1 MIAGDMLSV
10 HTSLFDAISPSVVD
24 RTQVIACTKP
34 TLVHISHILED
45 IVLHNR
51 LPALMFTGFQQSSHW
66 AKETERYRELA
77 EVAKQVCIFVG
88 QPLPKDSKMNTLQV
102 ELHPRDP
109 LLQEWFVLILA
120 DHFSALLC
128 GKENNPN
135 ALALPEQDL
144 LREFDTIFSFD
155 PVVIDR
161 VLGRLQE
168 VLGVYRPEI
177 VPVLQKAHETYRH
190 YVPNLKYITSIIND
204 MIEFEVKLNRKLSQT
219 NEALHNL
226 NAELQHERDF
236 NMRLVNDSPSLMAM
250 TTLDGT
256 ILMVN
261 NTLQK
266 LMGFHAEDVVGKNL
280 EDTFVDSKDY
290 PHLVSQKN
298 IALQTNKVVHTEF
311 RVRTLYGHE
320 VTLEWFSHIMFD
332 ASGKPEYILGI
343 GNDITARKRAAEL
356 QYEQDVLRIELEKE
370 RELSAVR
377 SGFMAT
383 VSHEFRTP
391 LATIQTSAELLGS
404 NFMRYTPE
412 QFQQKIDRI
421 KNQIANLN
429 MMVTDVQRI
438 IEMDMGNIP
447 LELSNGNLVAFLQTL
462 IDDVLL
468 AYEQSHTIVFEHTKW
483 THPLIRM
490 DENLLRR
497 IVINL
502 LTNAIKFSPK
512 GSTIHMTL
520 GEEEGR
526 ISLTVS
532 DTGIGIPPEDEK
544 RLFTPFYRASNV
556 GAIGGTGLGLRIVA
570 DSVKVYSGK
579 MSYSTSPNGTTFTIS
594 LPFHIV

>member
-1 MIAGDMLSV
+1 MLSV

-45 IVLHNR
+45 IVLQNR

-66 AKETERYRELA
+66 AKETARYRELA
-77 EVAKQVCIFVG
+77 QVAKQVCIFVG
-88 QPLPKDSKMNTLQV
+88 QPLPPDSRMNTLQV

-120 DHFSALLC
+120 EQFSALLC
-128 GKENNPN
+128 GKEN
-135 ALALPEQDL
+135 AQDDLVLPEQDL
-144 LREFDTIFSFD
+144 SREFDTIFSFD

-168 VLGVYRPEI
+168 VLTIYRPEI
-177 VPVLQKAHETYRH
+177 VPTLQKAHSDYKH
-190 YVPNLKYITSIIND
+190 YVPNLKYVTSVIND

-219 NEALHNL
+219 NELLNTI

-250 TTLDGT
+250 TALDGT

-266 LMGFHAEDVVGKNL
+266 LMGFRAEDVVGKNL
-280 EDTFVDSKDY
+280 EDTFVQPEDFTR
-290 PHLVSQKN
+290 LLRQKA
-298 IALQTNKVVHTEF
+298 IALQTKKPVHTEF
-311 RVRTLYGHE
+311 RVRTLHGHE
-320 VTLEWFSHIMFD
+320 VILEWFSHVMYD
-332 ASGKPEYILGI
+332 ADGKPEYILGI
-343 GNDITARKRAAEL
+343 GNDITARKRAAQL
-356 QYEQDVLRIELEKE
+356 QYEQDILRIELEKE
-370 RELSAVR
+370 REISAVR

-391 LATIQTSAELLGS
+391 LATIQTSAELLGG
-404 NFMRYTPE
+404 NFMRYNPE

-421 KNQIANLN
+421 KNQIAHLN

-438 IEMDMGNIP
+438 IEMDMGKIP
-447 LELSNGNLVAFLQTL
+447 LELTNGDVVVFLQTL
-462 IDDVLL
+462 IDDVLV
-468 AYEQSHTIVFEHTKW
+468 AYQQSHTIVFDHQAW
-483 THPLIRM
+483 THANIRM

-497 IVINL
+497 IVVNL

-512 GSTIHMTL
+512 NTSIALTLYEEDGRMTL
-520 GEEEGR
+520 TIADG
-526 ISLTVS
+526 
-532 DTGIGIPPEDEK
+532 GIGIPPEDQK

-570 DSVKVYSGK
+570 DSIKVYSGK
-579 MSYSTSPNGTTFTIS
+579 MSYTTSATGTTFTIS
-594 LPFHIV
+594 LPFQTV